1 MWLYCRVLCLERI
14 ISFLLCTIEG
24 MWCYCFAYGSLV
36 CIWLKIHQGAM
47 GACILNLI
55 SVLDVQYLRYVPA
68 TYQVN
73 ARVKFSPSRPWPTL
87 NGNWPWIMNF
97 SVKLCGHFWPWI
109 EFCKLINIFVY
120 ITEQ

>member
-24 MWCYCFAYGSLV
+24 MWCYCLAYGSLVV
-36 CIWLKIHQGAM
+36 CIWLKIHQGTM

-73 ARVKFSPSRPWPTL
+73 VIKMQLDTKNRFYSQLRTW
-87 NGNWPWIMNF
+87 
-97 SVKLCGHFWPWI
+97 
-109 EFCKLINIFVY
+109 Y
-120 ITEQ
+120 IYT